1 MIGRWLG
8 VVAVCMWMTVAR
20 AQMPVTARFEAA
32 PGSPLIGEP
41 ATLTLV
47 VEAPAEAEVT
57 LPQITVD
64 WPPFE
69 VRAAGEVEKTMRDG
83 RVVYRQSFTVIL
95 WTPGDYRTPETFV
108 EYRLPP
114 DGENQRA
121 SVEPAFFT
129 APSVIEPNDL
139 VLRPLKPLEMLPY
152 VSPWMILAAG
162 GAVAAGGLS
171 LARRLN
177 RRRAQKPRGG
187 QLPDV
192 TGRTL
197 DELRR
202 VRGLALPAAEVY
214 IRAGECLRG
223 YLEERFEVAA
233 RELTTEELLVAL
245 QSRSA
250 LTPRQNQEL
259 RRILDQI
266 DLVKFA
272 RFRPAPDSTQG
283 LLQRISR
290 WVVGT
295 SSEDGAP

>member
-8 VVAVCMWMTVAR
+8 IVAACAWMVVAR
-20 AQMPVTARFEAA
+20 AQPPVTARFEAA

-41 ATLTLV
+41 VTLTLV

-57 LPQITVD
+57 LPQIMTD

-69 VRAAGEVEKTMRDG
+69 VRAAGEVEKIVNGG
-83 RVVYRQSFTVIL
+83 RTVYRQSFTVIL
-95 WTPGDYRTPETFV
+95 WMPGDYRTPETFV

-114 DGENQRA
+114 DSENQRA

-139 VLRPLKPLEMLPY
+139 LLRPLKPLEIPPY
-152 VSPWMILAAG
+152 ISPWAILAAC
-162 GAVAAGGLS
+162 GAAAAGGLS

-177 RRRAQKPRGG
+177 RRRTRKPSGG
-187 QLPDV
+187 PLPDV

-202 VRGLALPAAEVY
+202 VRSLALPAAEVY
-214 IRAGECLRG
+214 IRAGECLRA
-223 YLEERFEVAA
+223 YLKDRFGVAA
-233 RELTTEELLVAL
+233 HEMTTDELLAAL

-250 LTPRQNQEL
+250 LTPRQNREL

-283 LLQRISR
+283 LLQRVSR
-290 WVVGT
+290 WVVGA
-295 SSEDGAP
+295 SPEDSTP

>member
-8 VVAVCMWMTVAR
+8 IVTACVWMAVAR

-57 LPQITVD
+57 LPQITAD

-129 APSVIEPNDL
+129 VPSVIEPNDL

-152 VSPWMILAAG
+152 ISPWMILAAG

-177 RRRAQKPRGG
+177 RRRAQKPAGG
-187 QLPDV
+187 QLLDV

-202 VRGLALPAAEVY
+202 VRGLVLPAAEVY
-214 IRAGECLRG
+214 IWAGECLRG
-223 YLEERFEVAA
+223 YLEERFKVAT
-233 RELTTEELLVAL
+233 RELTTEELLAAL